1 MTIFSNCKRL
11 IINSRYNYSVD
22 FYNYAAQNR
31 NFDRFF
37 LSLQNYARKG

>member
-11 IINSRYNYSVD
+11 IINNRYNYSVD

-31 NFDRFF
+31 NLDRFF
-37 LSLQNYARKG
+37 LSLQNYAREG